1 MSNFIKVDDKNCKVK
16 VILRLLVYYIKFTY
30 LECTELTE
38 VVGRE
43 GGYHPPPPPS
53 SSKIIKRCP
62 FLPQKSVFWFFKK
75 FLLKN
80 FAPPV
85 KNYFRQS
92 KRIIYMFIDEIKK

>member
-1 MSNFIKVDDKNCKVK
+1 MSKFVKVEGKNCKAK

-43 GGYHPPPPPS
+43 GGYPPPPLPS

-62 FLPQKSVFWFFKK
+62 FLSQKSVF
-75 FLLKN
+75 
-80 FAPPV
+80 
-85 KNYFRQS
+85 
-92 KRIIYMFIDEIKK
+92 